1 MNIRAATAKD
11 RATIERLLTAEE
23 LPLDGIDEHLSEFVV
38 AEDHGSIRGVAG
50 LEIHES
56 FGLLRSVVV
65 EPSAKGTGIGHALAE
80 AQLAAARAKGL
91 RAVFLLTTTAERF
104 FPRFGFERVTRDE
117 VPAAVQR
124 SREFQGACP
133 ATAVIMRRS
142 L

>member
-1 MNIRAATAKD
+1 M
-11 RATIERLLTAEE
+11 LTAEK
-23 LPLDGIDEHLSEFVV
+23 LPLDGVEDHLSDFLV
-38 AEDHGSIRGVAG
+38 AEDDGKIRGAAG

-65 EPSAKGTGIGHALAE
+65 ELSAKGTGVGRALSE
-80 AQLAAARAKGL
+80 AQLGAAQAKGL

-117 VPAAVQR
+117 VPAEVQR

-133 ATAVIMRRS
+133 ASAIIMRRS